1 MAGVV
6 SIPWYATLFRGD
18 RFAEALGEIAP
29 LATRYGATDYRVY
42 RNRDD
47 MYRFNQM
54 ATFESK
60 GRGEMIALL
69 LEHGAHLEA
78 ANKDKQTAW
87 LMAAM
92 GNQLEVVEIF
102 KAYRQR
108 ARRNLEAQAEIH
120 VAG

>member
-42 RNRDD
+42 RSRDD

-54 ATFESK
+54 ATFEDKADFEAYWYSEDFNAWRTVYS
-60 GRGEMIALL
+60 GWYQIPVLYNWHDLILQGGLTPVANGE
-69 LEHGAHLEA
+69 
-78 ANKDKQTAW
+78 
-87 LMAAM
+87 AM
-92 GNQLEVVEIF
+92 
-102 KAYRQR
+102 
-108 ARRNLEAQAEIH
+108 
-120 VAG
+120 